1 MRRARLLCHVARAV
15 AGLTLGLLAGCDIGV
30 EDLPLEDTPP
40 VLSSQV
46 CYDDSDCVANACCG
60 EGTAITHRDE
70 GPNCTGVRCDGT
82 CPPDS
87 VDCGRCIPTCRNA
100 RCAAA
105 CQ

>member
-1 MRRARLLCHVARAV
+1 MRRPRILRSFARAV
-15 AGLTLGLLAGCDIGV
+15 AGAVLALSAGCDLGV
-30 EDLPLEDTPP
+30 ADLPIDEPPP
-40 VLSSQV
+40 VLSNAV
-46 CYDDSDCVANACCG
+46 CYDDADCVANACCG

-70 GPNCTGVRCDGT
+70 GPNCANVRCDGT

>member
-1 MRRARLLCHVARAV
+1 MRRARLPLLVARAV
-15 AGLTLGLLAGCDIGV
+15 AGLTLGLLAGCDLGV
-30 EDLPLEDTPP
+30 EDLPIGDTPP

-60 EGTAITHRDE
+60 EGTAITHRDV
-70 GPNCTGVRCDGT
+70 GPDCTGVRCDGACT
-82 CPPDS
+82 PNS